1 MSLFNIIDFSVLG
14 DERGKLIALETVKN
28 VPFEIKRVYYI
39 YDTEYNVA
47 RGFHAHRQLRQL
59 AICISGSCTV
69 LMDDGMNKEEVIL
82 NEPNK
87 GLVIDPMQWHEMY
100 NFSENCVLM
109 VLANDLYDEADYIRD
124 YDEFKR
130 LVNHDS

>member
-47 RGFHAHRQLRQL
+47 RGFHAHHQLRQL

-69 LMDDGMNKEEVIL
+69 LMDDGVNKEEVIL

-87 GLVIDPMQWHEMY
+87 GLVIEPMQWHEMY

-109 VLANDLYDEADYIRD
+109 VLANDLYDEADYIRS
-124 YDEFKR
+124 YDEFLGVLNAK
-130 LVNHDS
+130 V